1 MVLRPPRSTRTDTL
15 FPYTTLFRS
24 EARLGAFEE
33 RFLRTIEHDLPDL
46 AELRGERGL
55 CILELRDLRV
65 VRRVARALF
74 AEPGRH
80 LATAPLPPSA
90 PAPPPVPAPLHPP
103 PPPPPSTPRPPPPT
117 PPPPSRPPWSP
128 PPPPPAP
135 PPPPHPTLPPPHPP

>member
-1 MVLRPPRSTRTDTL
+1 MRISDWSSDVCSSDLLTDRFLIFLQAFVYRVQQGFQILPRGCL
-15 FPYTTLFRS
+15 AFL

-74 AEPGRH
+74 AEQGRKLRSEEH
-80 LATAPLPPSA
+80 TSELQSLMRISYA
-90 PAPPPVPAPLHPP
+90 V
-103 PPPPPSTPRPPPPT
+103 
-117 PPPPSRPPWSP
+117 
-128 PPPPPAP
+128 
-135 PPPPHPTLPPPHPP
+135 

>member
-74 AEPGRH
+74 AEQGRKLDIGR
-80 LATAPLPPSA
+80 LARFGLGREGGDGALEPIRKRVTFGLERPRLPAGEKTADKTADRWEEHTSE
-90 PAPPPVPAPLHPP
+90 HQ
-103 PPPPPSTPRPPPPT
+103 
-117 PPPPSRPPWSP
+117 
-128 PPPPPAP
+128 
-135 PPPPHPTLPPPHPP
+135 